1 MKLKK
6 QFMASLL
13 LTVVSPHTWADAG
26 SQYTAQN
33 SPSEALENVVVTAS
47 RTEARLNQMPVHTTV
62 ITQEQIQRTAAQS
75 LDQVLRMIPGFN
87 FSGTPALISDP
98 TGNQTKLRGTG
109 NSKVL
114 VMVDGIH
121 VIDPFYLTTQWFKVP
136 LNNIDHIEIMRG
148 GSSSLWGSMAA
159 SGVINIITKTPK
171 DSAGEAV
178 LSGGTQGTNN
188 QFISKNFSISDDLH
202 FNLTYNRTETNGY
215 LTVPHQYLWMY
226 PGRKPTYDENNVIR
240 LSGIYHPSERF
251 EAFLKMG
258 YARQDQDIN
267 YSSAYGN
274 NLQDS
279 TDLAG
284 GFTAAMSE
292 DSKVST
298 RAWYQYLSFD
308 KYNGSSCL
316 WSNSNGTGSCRTAG
330 TTLLANPQIAN
341 NPYSLYYTQHGN
353 QAYREKGLSAVY
365 SKTFNAYGDGVQ
377 IGADFRKLTASDAEQ
392 YFGTPTSMTNT
403 QNFFATAVGSG
414 EQTFQ
419 GVFMQGKYS
428 PTESL
433 QLTLSGRYDE
443 WFTNNMSSQLTKAG
457 GTASGGANP
466 DTSYYAF
473 NPSAGIHFDWNENVA
488 LRASAYTAF
497 RAPGFNNLLRSYG
510 NSSSFTV
517 ANPSLQP
524 EQVKGFEF
532 GTDFRTDKLTLGAT
546 YFFNDISD
554 MIATYTVAKNASAP
568 QPVKNLCGWTGGSTF
583 TNCTGNITYYTN
595 DQTGRA
601 YGVELSGK
609 YILTDTL
616 QVDGMYTYTSTYL
629 TSKSGSVTTPLD
641 TQLAGFAKNNA
652 ALGLAWNPTAQWHTY
667 IQAYYIGPM
676 NTAFSSTGMVQSQ
689 GSNTIVNL
697 SANYALNKRW
707 QLYANIVNL
716 FDRTYTDSSYSY
728 GQPWS
733 QSLAMPFTLLAGVKT
748 QF

>member
-1 MKLKK
+1 MMFACGVMTPRAYADHDQYSEQLEDVVITSSRAQAKL
-6 QFMASLL
+6 S
-13 LTVVSPHTWADAG
+13 
-26 SQYTAQN
+26 
-33 SPSEALENVVVTAS
+33 
-47 RTEARLNQMPVHTTV
+47 QMPVNTTL
-62 ITQEQIQRTAAQS
+62 ITQEDIRRTAAQS

-114 VMVDGIH
+114 VMVDGIP

-171 DSAGEAV
+171 DNAGEAV
-178 LSGGTQGTNN
+178 FSGGTQGSNN
-188 QFISKNFSISDDLH
+188 EYISKNFSMSDDLH
-202 FNLTYNRTETNGY
+202 FNLTYNRTQTNGY
-215 LTVPHQYLWMY
+215 LTVPHEYLWMY
-226 PGRKPTYDENNVIR
+226 PGRRPTHDENNVVR
-240 LSGIYHPSERF
+240 LSGIYHPSDRF

-267 YSSAYGN
+267 YSPAYGN
-274 NLQDS
+274 NLQNS
-279 TDLAG
+279 TDVAG
-284 GFTAAMSE
+284 GFTAALSE

-308 KYNGSSCL
+308 KYNGASCL
-316 WSNSNGTGSCRTAG
+316 WSNANGTGTCRTAG
-330 TTLLANPQIAN
+330 TALLANPQTAA
-341 NPYSLYYTQHGN
+341 NPYSLYYTQYGN

-365 SKTFNAYGDGVQ
+365 SKTFNAYGDGIQV
-377 IGADFRKLTASDAEQ
+377 GADARKLTASDAEQ
-392 YFGTPTSMTNT
+392 YYGTPTSINNT
-403 QNFFATAVGSG
+403 QNLFATAIGAG

-443 WFTNNMSSQLTKAG
+443 WFTNKMNSQLARAG
-457 GTASGGANP
+457 GAASGGANP

-473 NPSAGIHFDWNENVA
+473 NPSAGIHYDWNDNVA

-497 RAPGFNNLLRSYG
+497 RAPGFNNLLRSFG
-510 NSSSFTV
+510 NSTAFTV
-517 ANPSLQP
+517 ANPSLMP
-524 EQVKGFEF
+524 EKVKGFEV
-532 GTDFRTDKLTLGAT
+532 GTDFRGDKLTLSAT

-554 MIATYTVAKNASAP
+554 MIATYNVAKNAAAP
-568 QPVKNLCGWTGGSTF
+568 QPVKNLCGWAGGSTF

-601 YGVELSGK
+601 YGLELSGK

-616 QVDGMYTYTSTYL
+616 QMDGMYTFTSTFL

-641 TQLAGFAKNNA
+641 TQLAGFAKNVA
-652 ALGLAWNPTAQWHTY
+652 ALGLAWKPDAHWHTY
-667 IQAYYIGPM
+667 IQAYYVGPM
-676 NTAFSSTGMVQSQ
+676 TTAFSAAGDAQKQ
-689 GSNTIVNL
+689 GANTIVNL
-697 SANYALNKRW
+697 SASYTINKHW
-707 QLYANIVNL
+707 QLYANVMNL
-716 FDRTYTDSSYSY
+716 FDRTYQDSTYSY

-733 QSLAMPFTLLAGVKT
+733 QALAMPFTLLTGVRT